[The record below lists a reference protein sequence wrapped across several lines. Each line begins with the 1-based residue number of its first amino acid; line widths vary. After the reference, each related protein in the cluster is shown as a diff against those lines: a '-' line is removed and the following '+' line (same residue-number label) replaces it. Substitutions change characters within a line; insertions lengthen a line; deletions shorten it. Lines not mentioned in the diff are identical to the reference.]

1 MKAPPAKAWMPANG
15 RLEVSAEVNTDVEV
29 ERAWRHGVTVVTPRN
44 GHQLCRPPP
53 APAKRPRTH
62 VWEDIFRFS
71 HHPFPTLSQFQC
83 IYHTHCY
90 LSHSKFNNVEIWEEM
105 WSAKSQWL
113 CHKKFTHVMNKFY
126 LKVTHPSEGSVS
138 HLEDCCRLSYQGWRG
153 SRRNYPSGGR
163 VRDLQWQLWVIKHF
177 LNVFWCSWSLSL
189 VINYGVVSCRFEIS
203 NIIVAFSSFAIEVFD
218 KLNPYWQN
226 KKEGVVDSWYIS
238 YGIFLICLMPWDSNP
253 SSSFSILIP
262 SVQF

>member
-1 MKAPPAKAWMPANG
+1 MPPAKVWMPANG

-44 GHQLCRPPP
+44 GHQLCRLPP

-62 VWEDIFRFS
+62 VWEDIFQFS

-83 IYHTHCY
+83 IYHTHCW
-90 LSHSKFNNVEIWEEM
+90 LSHSKFNHAEDWEEM
-105 WSAKSQWL
+105 WSAKSHWL
-113 CHKKFTHVMNKFY
+113 WPKKITHVLNKFY
-126 LKVTHPSEGSVS
+126 LKVIPRWRECILFGGLLLSAS
-138 HLEDCCRLSYQGWRG
+138 RLSYQGWLG

-163 VRDLQWQLWVIKHF
+163 ARDLQWQLWVIKHF

-189 VINYGVVSCRFEIS
+189 VINYGVVRCRFEIS
-203 NIIVAFSSFAIEVFD
+203 NVFVAFSSFAIEVFD

-226 KKEGVVDSWYIS
+226 IKEGVVDSW
-238 YGIFLICLMPWDSNP
+238 
-253 SSSFSILIP
+253 
-262 SVQF
+262 

>member
-62 VWEDIFRFS
+62 VWEDIFQFS

-90 LSHSKFNNVEIWEEM
+90 LSHSKFDKCRGLGRDVVCQ
-105 WSAKSQWL
+105 KSL
-113 CHKKFTHVMNKFY
+113 VMPKKKIAHVSNKFY
-126 LKVTHPSEGSVS
+126 LKV
-138 HLEDCCRLSYQGWRG
+138 
-153 SRRNYPSGGR
+153 
-163 VRDLQWQLWVIKHF
+163 
-177 LNVFWCSWSLSL
+177 
-189 VINYGVVSCRFEIS
+189 
-203 NIIVAFSSFAIEVFD
+203 
-218 KLNPYWQN
+218 
-226 KKEGVVDSWYIS
+226 
-238 YGIFLICLMPWDSNP
+238 
-253 SSSFSILIP
+253 IP
-262 SVQF
+262 R